1 MRDKLTKG
9 DIEKMQK
16 EIEYRELELRPG
28 LIEEVKE
35 TRAQGDLSEN
45 FEYHAAKRAKNRND
59 SRIRYLQNMIKTAQI
74 VEDESAED
82 EIGMDTKVTLFDED
96 QQCEDICK
104 IVTTVRS
111 NPLKGLISIESPL
124 GKALLGKKVGDRV
137 LIKVNDNF
145 SYYVQVKAIEKNVGE
160 DDDKIR
166 GY

>member
-1 MRDKLTKG
+1 ED
-9 DIEKMQK
+9 
-16 EIEYRELELRPG
+16 
-28 LIEEVKE
+28 
-35 TRAQGDLSEN
+35 
-45 FEYHAAKRAKNRND
+45 D
-59 SRIRYLQNMIKTAQI
+59 SA
-74 VEDESAED
+74 DD

-137 LIKVNDNF
+137 LIQVNDSF
-145 SYYVQVKAIEKNVGE
+145 SYYVQIRAIEKNVGE